1 MTDIPS
7 NAVFET
13 GSGFSIGNVIER
25 SFGIFG
31 RNFIPFLILSA
42 ICASPYLLI
51 DWNQAQFS
59 LAKPGDPAV
68 LLGAAKGLLKT
79 VLISGLLGLL
89 VATVGRAALIA
100 AVFQSMRGQPI
111 NILDSI
117 RHGLA
122 RVLPIIGLL
131 ILMGLGIG
139 AGMIFLIVPGIILYM
154 MWYVALP
161 ACVVERLGPA
171 ASLSRSAG
179 LTKGSR
185 WKIFGLVILIWIVG
199 SIISMTAHAVF
210 LLAHSQVVF
219 TVGEYVLQ
227 TLIFAIQSIIAL
239 VLYHDLRVSKEG
251 IDTDRIASVFD

>member
-31 RNFIPFLILSA
+31 RNLVPFLILSA
-42 ICASPYLLI
+42 ICAFPYLLM
-51 DWNQAQFS
+51 DWNQAQLS
-59 LAKPGDPAV
+59 LAKPGDPTAI
-68 LLGAAKGLLKT
+68 LGAAKGLGKS
-79 VLISGLLGLL
+79 VLISGILGLL

-122 RVLPIIGLL
+122 RFFPIIGMS

-139 AGMIFLIVPGIILYM
+139 AGMILLIVPGIMFYM

-171 ASLSRSAG
+171 ASLGRSAG

-185 WKIFGLVILIWIVG
+185 WKIFGLVVLVAIVG
-199 SIISMTAHAVF
+199 SIINMTANAVF
-210 LLAHSQVVF
+210 LLAHNKIVF
-219 TVGEYVLQ
+219 TAGEYALQ
-227 TLIFAIQSIIAL
+227 TVIFAIQSIIAL
-239 VLYHDLRVSKEG
+239 VLYHDLRVAKEG